1 MNLGNWFRRS
11 GRMTGETARRITG
24 ISVPLGGVQWA
35 DPGPSQR
42 DRVRDYLLMLEDR
55 RALYNPMWLETDNQ
69 VINSLHDIR
78 AASTEALRRF
88 DETDFA
94 TVPIRAIREACRRFH
109 DDAQVDFPHMG
120 EHSRS
125 GANAGFFM
133 ALGALRATIG
143 QQVAMIIGHYD
154 LEVEGDLATILPQD
168 DKERE

>member
-1 MNLGNWFRRS
+1 MGNWFRRS

-24 ISVPLGGVQWA
+24 VSIPLGGVQWA

-55 RALYNPMWLETDNQ
+55 RALYNPMWLETDSQ
-69 VINSLHDIR
+69 VIGSLHDIR

-88 DETDFA
+88 DEGDFA

-109 DDAQVDFPHMG
+109 DDAQIDFPHMDG
-120 EHSRS
+120 GFRHGGS
-125 GANAGFFM
+125 AGFFM

-143 QQVAMIIGHYD
+143 QQVAMLVGHYD
-154 LEVEGDLATILPQD
+154 LEVEGDLATILPQID
-168 DKERE
+168 EERE